1 MDRQKKNQ
9 LLVAALVASGMFG
22 ATLAQDY
29 VTSLNEETLNKM
41 SRLYQIEQSPVQQVK
56 DQSGE
61 FTIVAE
67 TEEGYPQIRKKA
79 NHC

>member
-41 SRLYQIEQSPVQQVK
+41 SRLYQIEQK

-61 FTIVAE
+61 FTIVADG
-67 TEEGYPQIRKKA
+67 EEGYPQIRKKA
-79 NHC
+79 HHC